1 VQELRP
7 NFYGVLE
14 RDGEQERRGYLSTL
28 RRRQQRSTEQCHA
41 TSAELVSRSQGA
53 PFLMTRESTVATPLP
68 TIEEIKNAQDSVYAV
83 MPPTPQIV
91 WPLLC
96 ERLGAEVWVKH
107 ENHTPIG
114 AFKARTAVV
123 YAAEV
128 FRGSKDIRGLVT
140 ATRGNHGQSV
150 ALAARRFNVPAHIV
164 VPQGNS
170 AEKNAAM
177 RAQGANL
184 IEFGSDYQDSKEH
197 AQKLADEN
205 GWHFV
210 PSYHR
215 DIVKGVATY
224 WLEFFS
230 AVADLDVVYVPIGQG
245 SGICSCCAVRNGMNL
260 RTRIMGVVAEGAP
273 AYALSFEAGR
283 KIAAPVTTLLG
294 DGMACRLPDD
304 ASLEVVLG
312 NVDRVVRVSEEEMR
326 QAMKI
331 YFTDTHNVVEG
342 AGAAGLAAALKE
354 KHALRGKRL
363 GLVATGGNVDHDVFA
378 RVLLD

>member
-1 VQELRP
+1 MTQEL
-7 NFYGVLE
+7 
-14 RDGEQERRGYLSTL
+14 
-28 RRRQQRSTEQCHA
+28 
-41 TSAELVSRSQGA
+41 SAA
-53 PFLMTRESTVATPLP
+53 APLP
-68 TIEEIKNAQDSVYAV
+68 TMNEIQEAQQLVYAV
-83 MPPTPQIV
+83 MPPTPQMV

-96 ERLGAEVWVKH
+96 ERLQAEVWVKH
-107 ENHTPIG
+107 ENHTPTG

-123 YAAEV
+123 YAAAL
-128 FRGSKDIRGLVT
+128 FHQSKNIPGLVT

-150 ALAARRFNVPAHIV
+150 ALAAKRFKVPAHVV
-164 VPQGNS
+164 VPRGNS

-184 IEFGSDYQDSKEH
+184 IEFGSDFQESREH
-197 AQKLADEN
+197 AQALADQH

-230 AVADLDVVYVPIGQG
+230 AVPDVNVVYVPIGQG
-245 SGICSCCAVRNGMNL
+245 SGICSCVAVRNGMNL
-260 RTRIMGVVAEGAP
+260 KTKIVGVVADGAP

-304 ASLEVVLG
+304 ASLEVILG
-312 NVDRVVRVSEEEMR
+312 NVERVLRVSEEEIR
-326 QAMKI
+326 LAMKF
-331 YFTDTHNVVEG
+331 YFTDTHNVAEG

-354 KHALRGKRL
+354 KHALRGKRV
-363 GLVATGGNVDHDVFA
+363 GLVVTGGNVDHDVFA
-378 RVLLD
+378 KVLLD

>member
-1 VQELRP
+1 
-7 NFYGVLE
+7 
-14 RDGEQERRGYLSTL
+14 
-28 RRRQQRSTEQCHA
+28 
-41 TSAELVSRSQGA
+41 
-53 PFLMTRESTVATPLP
+53 MTNESLVATPLP
-68 TIEEIKNAQDSVYAV
+68 TIEEIKDAQRLVYGV

-123 YAAEV
+123 YAAEL
-128 FRGSKDIRGLVT
+128 FRGSSNIKGLVT

-150 ALAARRFNVPAHIV
+150 ALAARRFKVPAHIV

-177 RAQGANL
+177 RAQGARL
-184 IEFGSDYQDSKEH
+184 VEFGSDFQESKEH
-197 AQKLADEN
+197 AQKLAGEH

-245 SGICSCCAVRNGMNL
+245 SGICACSAVRNGMNL
-260 RTRIMGVVAEGAP
+260 KTKIVGVVAEGAP
-273 AYALSFEAGR
+273 AYALSFEAGH
-283 KIAAPVTTLLG
+283 KVAAPVTTLLG
-294 DGMACRLPDD
+294 DGMACRVPDD
-304 ASLEVVLG
+304 ASLEVVLE
-312 NVDRVVRVSEEEMR
+312 NVDRVLRVSEEEMR
-326 QAMKI
+326 QAMKL
-331 YFTDTHNVVEG
+331 YFTDAHNVVEG

-354 KHALRGKRL
+354 RDTLRGKRV

-378 RVLLD
+378 KVLQD

>member
-1 VQELRP
+1 M
-7 NFYGVLE
+7 NLE
-14 RDGEQERRGYLSTL
+14 PLL
-28 RRRQQRSTEQCHA
+28 A
-41 TSAELVSRSQGA
+41 T
-53 PFLMTRESTVATPLP
+53 TLP
-68 TIEEIKNAQDSVYAV
+68 TIDEIREAQQLVYEV

-91 WPLLC
+91 WPLLN

-114 AFKARTAVV
+114 AFKARTAIV
-123 YAAEV
+123 YAAQL
-128 FRGSKDIRGLVT
+128 FRQSPHVKGLVS

-150 ALAARRFNVPAHIV
+150 ALAARRFNVPAHVV
-164 VPQGNS
+164 VPKGNS

-177 RAQGANL
+177 RAQGATL
-184 IEFGSDYQDSKEH
+184 IEYGADYQESKEH
-197 AQKLADEN
+197 AQKLAAEN

-210 PSYHR
+210 PSYDR

-230 AVADLDVVYVPIGQG
+230 AVPDLDLVYVPIGQG
-245 SGICSCCAVRNGMNL
+245 SGICACSAVRNGL
-260 RTRIMGVVAEGAP
+260 QLKTRIVGVVPDGAP

-283 KIAAPVTTLLG
+283 KVSAAVTTILG
-294 DGMACRLPDD
+294 DGMACRVPDD
-304 ASLEVVLG
+304 ASLELVLD
-312 NVDRVVRVSEEEMR
+312 NVDRVVRVSEEEIA

-354 KHALRGKRL
+354 KEAVRGKRI
-363 GLVATGGNVDHDVFA
+363 GLVATGGNVDHDLFA
-378 RVLLD
+378 KVLAAKI

>member
-1 VQELRP
+1 
-7 NFYGVLE
+7 
-14 RDGEQERRGYLSTL
+14 
-28 RRRQQRSTEQCHA
+28 
-41 TSAELVSRSQGA
+41 
-53 PFLMTRESTVATPLP
+53 MTPESTVATPLP
-68 TIEEIKNAQDSVYAV
+68 TIDQIKHAQDLVYAV
-83 MPPTPQIV
+83 MPPTPQFA
-91 WPLLC
+91 WPLLR

-107 ENHTPIG
+107 ENHTPTG

-123 YAAEV
+123 YAAEL
-128 FRGSKDIRGLVT
+128 FCGSNGIQGLVT

-150 ALAARRFNVPAHIV
+150 ALAARRFKVPSHIV

-177 RAQGANL
+177 RAQGADL
-184 IEFGSDYQDSKEH
+184 IEFGSDYQESKEH
-197 AQKLADEN
+197 AQKLADQH

-230 AVADLDVVYVPIGQG
+230 SVSDLDVVYVPIGQG
-245 SGICSCCAVRNGMNL
+245 SGICACCAVRNGMNL
-260 RTRIMGVVAEGAP
+260 RTKIVGVVAEGAP

-294 DGMACRLPDD
+294 DGMACRVPDD
-304 ASLEVVLG
+304 ASLAVVLE
-312 NVDRVVRVSEEEMR
+312 NAERVVRVSEEEIR

-331 YFTDTHNVVEG
+331 YFIDTHNVVEG

-354 KHALRGKRL
+354 KHTLQGKRV

>member
-1 VQELRP
+1 MTGLSVSTTALPNIDQIRAAQEL
-7 NFYGVLE
+7 
-14 RDGEQERRGYLSTL
+14 
-28 RRRQQRSTEQCHA
+28 
-41 TSAELVSRSQGA
+41 
-53 PFLMTRESTVATPLP
+53 
-68 TIEEIKNAQDSVYAV
+68 VYSV

-91 WPLLC
+91 WPLLR

-114 AFKARTAVV
+114 AFKARTAIV
-123 YAAEV
+123 YAAEL
-128 FRGSKDIRGLVT
+128 FSASTGITGLVT

-150 ALAARRFNVPAHIV
+150 ALAARRFKVPAHIV
-164 VPQGNS
+164 VPIGNS

-184 IEFGSDYQDSKEH
+184 IEFGSDYQESKEH
-197 AQKLADEN
+197 AGKLANEH

-210 PSYHR
+210 PPYHAN
-215 DIVKGVATY
+215 IVKGVATY

-230 AVADLDVVYVPIGQG
+230 AVRDLDVVYVPIGQG
-245 SGICSCCAVRNGMNL
+245 SGISSCCAVRNGLNL
-260 RTRIMGVVAEGAP
+260 NTKIVGVVADGAP

-283 KIAAPVTTLLG
+283 SISAPVTTLLG
-294 DGMACRLPDD
+294 DGMACRVPDP
-304 ASLEVVLG
+304 ASLEVVLQ
-312 NVDRVVRVSEEEMR
+312 NADHIVRVSEDEMA

-354 KHALRGKRL
+354 KDSLRGKRV

-378 RVLLD
+378 KLLAD

>member
-1 VQELRP
+1 MPTQ
-7 NFYGVLE
+7 
-14 RDGEQERRGYLSTL
+14 TL
-28 RRRQQRSTEQCHA
+28 A
-41 TSAELVSRSQGA
+41 TS
-53 PFLMTRESTVATPLP
+53 LP
-68 TIEEIKNAQDSVYAV
+68 TIDEIRAAQQLVYTV
-83 MPPTPQIV
+83 MPPTPQFA

-96 ERLGAEVWVKH
+96 ERLGTEVWVKH

-123 YAAEV
+123 YVAEL
-128 FRGSKDIRGLVT
+128 FREAGGVTGLVT

-150 ALAARRFNVPAHIV
+150 ALAARRFGVPAHIV
-164 VPQGNS
+164 VPRGNS
-170 AEKNAAM
+170 SEKNAAM
-177 RAQGANL
+177 RAQGADL
-184 IEFGSDYQDSKEH
+184 IEFGSDFQESKEH
-197 AQKLADEN
+197 AQKLAAQR

-245 SGICSCCAVRNGMNL
+245 SGICACSAVRNGLNL
-260 RTRIMGVVAEGAP
+260 RTRIVGVVPEGAA
-273 AYALSFEAGR
+273 AYALSFEARR

-294 DGMACRLPDD
+294 DGMACRVPDD
-304 ASLEVVLG
+304 ASLEVVLE
-312 NVDRVVRVSEEEMR
+312 NVDRVLQVSEAEIA

-331 YFTDTHNVVEG
+331 YFTDAHNVVEG
-342 AGAAGLAAALKE
+342 AGAAGLAAALGE
-354 KHALRGKRL
+354 KSTLRGKRV

-378 RVLLD
+378 RVLQES

>member
-1 VQELRP
+1 MMNESV
-7 NFYGVLE
+7 V
-14 RDGEQERRGYLSTL
+14 
-28 RRRQQRSTEQCHA
+28 A
-41 TSAELVSRSQGA
+41 TSSPTAS
-53 PFLMTRESTVATPLP
+53 LP
-68 TIEEIKNAQDSVYAV
+68 TIDEIKAAQQLVYAV

-114 AFKARTAVV
+114 AFKARTAIV
-123 YAAEV
+123 YAAEL
-128 FRGSKDIRGLVT
+128 FRGSNNIRSNNIQGLVT

-150 ALAARRFNVPAHIV
+150 ALAARRFKVPAHVV
-164 VPQGNS
+164 VPRGNS

-177 RAQGANL
+177 RAQGADL
-184 IEFGSDYQDSKEH
+184 IEFGSDFQEAKEH
-197 AQKLADEN
+197 AQELAQQH
-205 GWHFV
+205 GWHFI
-210 PSYHR
+210 PPYHR

-224 WLEFFS
+224 WLEFFT
-230 AVADLDVVYVPIGQG
+230 AVADVDVVYVPIGMG
-245 SGICSCCAVRNGMNL
+245 SGICSCSAVRNGL
-260 RTRIMGVVAEGAP
+260 KLKTRIVGVVAEGAP
-273 AYALSFEAGR
+273 AYALSFEAKR

-294 DGMACRLPDD
+294 DGMACRVPDD
-304 ASLEVVLG
+304 AALEVVFE
-312 NVDRVVRVSEEEMR
+312 NVDHVVQVSEEEIR
-326 QAMKI
+326 LAMKY

-354 KHALRGKRL
+354 KNTLQGKRV

>member
-1 VQELRP
+1 MMNESVVAAP
-7 NFYGVLE
+7 
-14 RDGEQERRGYLSTL
+14 SPT
-28 RRRQQRSTEQCHA
+28 
-41 TSAELVSRSQGA
+41 TS
-53 PFLMTRESTVATPLP
+53 LP
-68 TIEEIKNAQDSVYAV
+68 TIDEIKAAQQLVYAV
-83 MPPTPQIV
+83 MSPTPQIV

-96 ERLGAEVWVKH
+96 ERLAAEVWVKH

-123 YAAEV
+123 YAAEL
-128 FRGSKDIRGLVT
+128 FRGSNNIGSNNIKGLVT

-150 ALAARRFNVPAHIV
+150 ALAARRFNVPAHVV
-164 VPQGNS
+164 VPRGNS

-177 RAQGANL
+177 RAQGAEL
-184 IEFGSDYQDSKEH
+184 IEFGNDFQESKEH
-197 AQKLADEN
+197 AQKLAAEH

-210 PSYHR
+210 PSYHPN
-215 DIVKGVATY
+215 IVKGVATY

-230 AVADLDVVYVPIGQG
+230 AVPDLDVVYVPIGQG
-245 SGICSCCAVRNGMNL
+245 SGICSCSAVRNGLNL
-260 RTRIMGVVAEGAP
+260 KTRIVGVVPEGAP

-294 DGMACRLPDD
+294 DGMACRVPDD
-304 ASLEVVLG
+304 ASLEVVLE
-312 NVDRVVRVSEEEMR
+312 NVDRVLQVSEEEIA

-354 KHALRGKRL
+354 KSTLRGKRV
-363 GLVATGGNVDHDVFA
+363 GLVVTGGNVDHDVFA
-378 RVLLD
+378 RVLQD